1 MADRPSQGELGME
14 IRVSMRQLDVDRW
27 VASSDGDLPL
37 HVVGASRDDC
47 IERLRRSLDP
57 RMGSGEA
64 VTLIV
69 EVLPL
74 VAGVAEAAGIMGW
87 DKRRVVTY
95 IDRGRFPEPIQALR
109 SGRIWLRSDV
119 ERFAEEWRARQ
130 LQRKRLRERPA
141 DEPGQPA
148 PEPL

>member
-1 MADRPSQGELGME
+1 ME

-27 VASSDGDLPL
+27 VASSEADPPL
-37 HVVGASRDDC
+37 RVAAASREEC
-47 IERLRRSLDP
+47 LERLRRSFDARLA
-57 RMGSGEA
+57 SGETM
-64 VTLIV
+64 TLIV

-109 SGRIWLRSDV
+109 SGRIWVRSDV
-119 ERFAEEWRARQ
+119 ERFAREWRTSQ
-130 LQRKRLRERPA
+130 LRRKRRVEKPPVEPA
-141 DEPGQPA
+141 QPA
-148 PEPL
+148 PDPR